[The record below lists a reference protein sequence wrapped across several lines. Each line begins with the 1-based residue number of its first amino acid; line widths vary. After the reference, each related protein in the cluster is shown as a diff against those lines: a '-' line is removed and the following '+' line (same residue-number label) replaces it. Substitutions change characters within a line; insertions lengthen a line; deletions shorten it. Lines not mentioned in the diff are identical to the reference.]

1 MRVFISALV
10 GLMLSASAFAQTAS
24 GTVSV
29 VEHTSPATAV
39 KSSLDGPMFE
49 VVGRADSDV
58 YMFRINKETG
68 EVLFLG
74 NEKYV
79 KLSREASEDDTTM
92 AGKVNYQL
100 VMSSTTV
107 YLMNVNTGTLWYLKS
122 QGLTHANDSF
132 VLVKEI
138 CKIRHWRYGDF
149 VK

>member
-1 MRVFISALV
+1 MFLSALV
-10 GLMLSASAFAQTAS
+10 GLMLSVSAFAQTAS

-132 VLVKEI
+132 VLVKE
-138 CKIRHWRYGDF
+138 K
-149 VK
+149 

>member
-1 MRVFISALV
+1 MRMFLSALV

-79 KLSREASEDDTTM
+79 KLSREASEDDTTV

-132 VLVKEI
+132 VLVKE
-138 CKIRHWRYGDF
+138 K
-149 VK
+149 

>member
-1 MRVFISALV
+1 MRVFLSALV
-10 GLMLSASAFAQTAS
+10 GLMLSVSAFAQTAS

-29 VEHTSPATAV
+29 VEHPSPATAV
-39 KSSLDGPMFE
+39 KSSLDGPMYE
-49 VVGRADSDV
+49 IVAMADSGF

-100 VMSSTTV
+100 VMSSNTV
-107 YLMNVNTGTLWYLKS
+107 YLLNINTGTIWYLKS
-122 QGLTHANDSF
+122 QGLTHANDRF
-132 VLVKEI
+132 VLVREK
-138 CKIRHWRYGDF
+138 
-149 VK
+149 

>member
-1 MRVFISALV
+1 MRVFLSALV
-10 GLMLSASAFAQTAS
+10 GMMLSVSAFAQTAS

-74 NEKYV
+74 NEKFV

-100 VMSSTTV
+100 VMSSNTV
-107 YLMNVNTGTLWYLKS
+107 YLLNINTGTIWYLKS
-122 QGLTHANDSF
+122 QGLTHANDRF
-132 VLVKEI
+132 VLVREK
-138 CKIRHWRYGDF
+138 
-149 VK
+149 

>member
-1 MRVFISALV
+1 MRVFISALA
-10 GLMLSASAFAQTAS
+10 GLMLSVSAFAQTAS
-24 GTVSV
+24 GIAPSTDYP
-29 VEHTSPATAV
+29 SPAAAV

-79 KLSREASEDDTTM
+79 KLSREASEDDTTV

-100 VMSSTTV
+100 VMSSSTV

-122 QGLTHANDSF
+122 QGLTHANDNF
-132 VLVKEI
+132 VLVKE
-138 CKIRHWRYGDF
+138 K
-149 VK
+149 

>member
-1 MRVFISALV
+1 MFLSALV

-79 KLSREASEDDTTM
+79 KMSREASEDDTTV

-100 VMSSTTV
+100 VMSSSTV
-107 YLMNVNTGTLWYLKS
+107 YLMNVNNGTLWYLKS

-132 VLVKEI
+132 VLVKE
-138 CKIRHWRYGDF
+138 K
-149 VK
+149 

>member
-1 MRVFISALV
+1 MRVFLSALV
-10 GLMLSASAFAQTAS
+10 GLMLSASAFAQTSS
-24 GTVSV
+24 GIAPSTDYP
-29 VEHTSPATAV
+29 SPAAAV
-39 KSSLDGPMFE
+39 KSSLDGPMYE
-49 VVGRADSDV
+49 IVAMADSGF

-122 QGLTHANDSF
+122 PGLTHANDSF
-132 VLVKEI
+132 VLVKE
-138 CKIRHWRYGDF
+138 K
-149 VK
+149 

>member
-10 GLMLSASAFAQTAS
+10 GLMLSVSAFAQTAS

-29 VEHTSPATAV
+29 VEHPSPATAV
-39 KSSLDGPMFE
+39 KSSIDGPMYE
-49 VVGRADSDV
+49 IVAMADSNV

-79 KLSREASEDDTTM
+79 KMSREASEDDTTM

-100 VMSSTTV
+100 VMSSNTV
-107 YLMNVNTGTLWYLKS
+107 YLLNINTGTIWYLKS
-122 QGLTHANDSF
+122 QGLTHANDRF
-132 VLVKEI
+132 VLVREK
-138 CKIRHWRYGDF
+138 
-149 VK
+149 

>member
-10 GLMLSASAFAQTAS
+10 GLMLSASAFAQTSS
-24 GTVSV
+24 GIAPSTDYP
-29 VEHTSPATAV
+29 SPAAAV

-79 KLSREASEDDTTM
+79 KLSREASEDDTTV

-100 VMSSTTV
+100 VMSSSTV
-107 YLMNVNTGTLWYLKS
+107 YLMNVNTGTLWYLKRP
-122 QGLTHANDSF
+122 GLTHANDSV
-132 VLVKEI
+132 VLVKET
-138 CKIRHWRYGDF
+138 
-149 VK
+149 

>member
-29 VEHTSPATAV
+29 VEHPSPAAAV

-100 VMSSTTV
+100 VMSSSTV

-132 VLVKEI
+132 VLVKE
-138 CKIRHWRYGDF
+138 K
-149 VK
+149 

>member
-1 MRVFISALV
+1 MV
-10 GLMLSASAFAQTAS
+10 GLMLSVSAFAQTAS
-24 GTVSV
+24 GTVSE
-29 VEHTSPATAV
+29 VEHPSPATAV

-79 KLSREASEDDTTM
+79 KLSREASEDDTTV

-122 QGLTHANDSF
+122 PGLTHANDSF
-132 VLVKEI
+132 VLVKE
-138 CKIRHWRYGDF
+138 K
-149 VK
+149 

>member
-1 MRVFISALV
+1 MFLSALV

-74 NEKYV
+74 TEKYV
-79 KLSREASEDDTTM
+79 KLSREASEDDTTV
-92 AGKVNYQL
+92 AGKVNDQL
-100 VMSSTTV
+100 VMSSNTV
-107 YLMNVNTGTLWYLKS
+107 YLLNINTGTIWYLKS
-122 QGLTHANDSF
+122 QGLTHANDRF
-132 VLVKEI
+132 VLVREK
-138 CKIRHWRYGDF
+138 
-149 VK
+149 

>member
-74 NEKYV
+74 NEKFV
-79 KLSREASEDDTTM
+79 KLSREASEDDTTI

-100 VMSSTTV
+100 VMSSNTV
-107 YLMNVNTGTLWYLKS
+107 YLLNINTGTIWYLKS
-122 QGLTHANDSF
+122 QGLTHANDRF
-132 VLVKEI
+132 VLVKE
-138 CKIRHWRYGDF
+138 K
-149 VK
+149 

>member
-1 MRVFISALV
+1 MRVFLSALV
-10 GLMLSASAFAQTAS
+10 GLMLSVSAFAQTAS

-29 VEHTSPATAV
+29 VEHPSPATAV

-100 VMSSTTV
+100 VMLSNTV
-107 YLMNVNTGTLWYLKS
+107 YLLNINTGTIWYLKS
-122 QGLTHANDSF
+122 PGLTRANDSF
-132 VLVKEI
+132 VLVREK
-138 CKIRHWRYGDF
+138 
-149 VK
+149 

>member
-1 MRVFISALV
+1 MRVFLSALV
-10 GLMLSASAFAQTAS
+10 GLMLSVSAFAQTAS

-29 VEHTSPATAV
+29 VEHPSPATAV
-39 KSSLDGPMFE
+39 KSSLDGPMYE
-49 VVGRADSDV
+49 IVAMADSDV

-74 NEKYV
+74 NEKFV

-100 VMSSTTV
+100 MMSSSTV

-132 VLVKEI
+132 VLVREK
-138 CKIRHWRYGDF
+138 
-149 VK
+149 

>member
-10 GLMLSASAFAQTAS
+10 GLMLSVSAFAQTAS

-29 VEHTSPATAV
+29 VEHTSPAAAV

-79 KLSREASEDDTTM
+79 KLSREASEDDTTV

-100 VMSSTTV
+100 VMSSSTV

-132 VLVKEI
+132 VLVKE
-138 CKIRHWRYGDF
+138 K
-149 VK
+149 

>member
-10 GLMLSASAFAQTAS
+10 GLMLSVSAFAQTAS

-29 VEHTSPATAV
+29 VEHPSPATAV
-39 KSSLDGPMFE
+39 KSSLDGPMYE
-49 VVGRADSDV
+49 IVAMADSDV

-74 NEKYV
+74 NEKFI

-100 VMSSTTV
+100 VMSSNTV
-107 YLMNVNTGTLWYLKS
+107 YLLNINTGTIWYLKS
-122 QGLTHANDSF
+122 QGLTHANDRF
-132 VLVKEI
+132 VLVREK
-138 CKIRHWRYGDF
+138 
-149 VK
+149 

>member
-1 MRVFISALV
+1 MRMFLSALV

-100 VMSSTTV
+100 VMSSNTV
-107 YLMNVNTGTLWYLKS
+107 YLLNINTGTIWYLKS
-122 QGLTHANDSF
+122 PGLTHANDSF
-132 VLVKEI
+132 VLVREK
-138 CKIRHWRYGDF
+138 
-149 VK
+149 

>member
-10 GLMLSASAFAQTAS
+10 GLMLSVSAFAQTAS

-29 VEHTSPATAV
+29 VEHPSPATAV
-39 KSSLDGPMFE
+39 KSSLDGPMYE
-49 VVGRADSDV
+49 IVAMADSDV

-100 VMSSTTV
+100 VMSSNTV
-107 YLMNVNTGTLWYLKS
+107 YLLNINTGTIWYLKS
-122 QGLTHANDSF
+122 RGVTHANDSF
-132 VLVKEI
+132 VLVREK
-138 CKIRHWRYGDF
+138 
-149 VK
+149 

>member
-1 MRVFISALV
+1 MFLSALV
-10 GLMLSASAFAQTAS
+10 GLMLSASAFAQTSS
-24 GTVSV
+24 GIAPSTDYPS
-29 VEHTSPATAV
+29 SAAAV

-74 NEKYV
+74 NAKYV
-79 KLSREASEDDTTM
+79 KMSREASEDDTTV

-100 VMSSTTV
+100 VMSSSTV

-132 VLVKEI
+132 VLVKE
-138 CKIRHWRYGDF
+138 K
-149 VK
+149 

>member
-1 MRVFISALV
+1 MRMFLSALV
-10 GLMLSASAFAQTAS
+10 GLMLSASAFAQTSS
-24 GTVSV
+24 GIAPSTDYPS
-29 VEHTSPATAV
+29 SAAAV

-74 NEKYV
+74 NAKYV
-79 KLSREASEDDTTM
+79 KLSREASEDDTTV

-100 VMSSTTV
+100 VMSSSTV

-132 VLVKEI
+132 VLVKE
-138 CKIRHWRYGDF
+138 K
-149 VK
+149 

>member
-1 MRVFISALV
+1 MFLSALV

-74 NEKYV
+74 NGKYV
-79 KLSREASEDDTTM
+79 KLSREASEDDTTV

-100 VMSSTTV
+100 VMSSSTV

-132 VLVKEI
+132 VLVKE
-138 CKIRHWRYGDF
+138 K
-149 VK
+149 

>member
-1 MRVFISALV
+1 MFLSALV

-29 VEHTSPATAV
+29 MEHTSPAAAV

-79 KLSREASEDDTTM
+79 KLSREASEDDTTV

-132 VLVKEI
+132 VLVKE
-138 CKIRHWRYGDF
+138 K
-149 VK
+149 

>member
-1 MRVFISALV
+1 M
-10 GLMLSASAFAQTAS
+10 MLSVSAFAQTAS

-49 VVGRADSDV
+49 VVGRADSNV
-58 YMFRINKETG
+58 YKFRINKETG

-74 NEKYV
+74 NEKFV

-100 VMSSTTV
+100 VMSSNTV
-107 YLMNVNTGTLWYLKS
+107 YLLNINTGTIWYLKS
-122 QGLTHANDSF
+122 PGLTHANDRF
-132 VLVKEI
+132 VLVREK
-138 CKIRHWRYGDF
+138 
-149 VK
+149 

>member
-74 NEKYV
+74 NEKFV

-100 VMSSTTV
+100 VMSSNTV
-107 YLMNVNTGTLWYLKS
+107 YLLNINTGTIWYLKS
-122 QGLTHANDSF
+122 RGVTHANDSF
-132 VLVKEI
+132 VLVREK
-138 CKIRHWRYGDF
+138 
-149 VK
+149 

>member
-1 MRVFISALV
+1 MRVFLSALV
-10 GLMLSASAFAQTAS
+10 GLMLSVSAFAQTAS
-24 GTVSV
+24 GTVSA
-29 VEHTSPATAV
+29 VEHPSPATAV

-79 KLSREASEDDTTM
+79 KLSREASEDDTTV

-100 VMSSTTV
+100 VMSSSTV

-132 VLVKEI
+132 VLVKE
-138 CKIRHWRYGDF
+138 K
-149 VK
+149 

>member
-1 MRVFISALV
+1 MRVFLSALV

-74 NEKYV
+74 NEKFV

-100 VMSSTTV
+100 VMSSNTV
-107 YLMNVNTGTLWYLKS
+107 YLLNINTGTIWYLKS
-122 QGLTHANDSF
+122 PGLTHANDSF
-132 VLVKEI
+132 VLVKE
-138 CKIRHWRYGDF
+138 K
-149 VK
+149 

>member
-79 KLSREASEDDTTM
+79 IMSREASEDDTTV

-100 VMSSTTV
+100 VMSSSTV

-132 VLVKEI
+132 VLVKE
-138 CKIRHWRYGDF
+138 K
-149 VK
+149 